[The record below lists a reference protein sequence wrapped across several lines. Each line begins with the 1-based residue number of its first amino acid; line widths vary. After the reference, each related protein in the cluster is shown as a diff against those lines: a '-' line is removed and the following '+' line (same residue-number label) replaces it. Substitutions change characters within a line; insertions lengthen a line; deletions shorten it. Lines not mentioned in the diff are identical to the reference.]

1 MRRSGLA
8 ILIWMGCGVAMV
20 AAASLEDLEQ
30 RVQRGDQTVK
40 AELDTLLQQDPHNY
54 AAQFL
59 QARLLAQQGQLDV
72 AGKIYRQ
79 LIQQQPKQPEAY
91 NNLASILVKQGDLN
105 AAQQLLEQALNTN
118 PSYAAVYHNLSAI
131 YVEQARTSYGK
142 ALRLEQN
149 STSLTL
155 TELHQPIASQTV
167 KPVTTVADTE
177 PVKQP
182 AISITT
188 AAKVKSASN
197 NVKVAVAQPAVAPPP
212 AMVINA
218 PQPAVHVT
226 VKPKPAIDH
235 QQLITTLE
243 GWAAAWSGKA
253 PELYLSF
260 YDKAFSP
267 PGTARTNWEAQR
279 RERITEPQWIK
290 VSLSDFNVK
299 PIQAERA
306 RVRFVQEYQ
315 SDGYRDR
322 IRKEIVMQNTVDGWR
337 IIAERKIAVLH

>member
-1 MRRSGLA
+1 MRRSSLA
-8 ILIWMGCGVAMV
+8 VLLWIGCGVAMV
-20 AAASLEDLEQ
+20 PAATLEELEL
-30 RVQRGDQTVK
+30 RVQRGDNNVM
-40 AELDTLLQQDPHNY
+40 AELNTLLQQDPHNY

-59 QARLLAQQGQLDV
+59 QARLLSQQGKLDG
-72 AGKIYRQ
+72 ASKIYRQ

-91 NNLASILVKQGDLN
+91 NNLASILVRQGDLG
-105 AAQQLLEQALNTN
+105 AAQQLLEQALNSN
-118 PSYAAVYHNLSAI
+118 PSYAAVYRNLSAI

-155 TELHQPIASQTV
+155 SELQQPIVSQTS
-167 KPVTTVADTE
+167 KPLTTVAVIE

-182 AISITT
+182 DTT
-188 AAKVKSASN
+188 AAIAVVKPASN
-197 NVKVAVAQPAVAPPP
+197 PVTVAVVQPTAATPP
-212 AMVINA
+212 APVA
-218 PQPAVHVT
+218 SSPQPVVHVA
-226 VKPKPAIDH
+226 VKPKAEIDQ

-253 PELYLSF
+253 PDLYLSF
-260 YDKAFSP
+260 YDKTFSP
-267 PGTARTNWEAQR
+267 PGTVRTNWEAQR

-299 PIQAERA
+299 PMQAKRA

-322 IRKEIVMQNTVDGWR
+322 IRKEVVLQNTVDGWR
-337 IIAERKIAVLH
+337 IVAERKIAALH